1 MAELQAKVEEVEKAG
16 VAGKDEVSSHFI
28 SYFRKW
34 LILLGLLFN
43 FIQKSDSDSVSS
55 DSTEQKL

>member
-28 SYFRKW
+28 SCFGKVTIAMA
-34 LILLGLLFN
+34 LN
-43 FIQKSDSDSVSS
+43 
-55 DSTEQKL
+55 